1 MSSTESSK
9 RLALRVL
16 KARFFQK
23 KQIIKTQY
31 AKLTQMRS
39 TIRDKE
45 RELDDMEAERSATFS
60 SGPSLFSSSDSE
72 SDDEKPGEKKAESV
86 GKHKASVEGPPP
98 KATIA
103 DSKCAAPP
111 PKATVGKT
119 PPPPHKS
126 AAPPPKAAVAKTLPP
141 PPNPP
146 ANVRGAQ
153 GSKPKPK
160 AGFQTAKAAARQDPD
175 APQHNGYPNAEG
187 ILYPGFPKGHEK
199 YCVACDQL
207 RQGFLRAAKAH
218 RKPSCEWAPW
228 KQSSV

>member
-60 SGPSLFSSSDSE
+60 SGSSLFSSSDSE

-86 GKHKASVEGPPP
+86 GKHKASVEGPRP

-111 PKATVGKT
+111 
-119 PPPPHKS
+119 
-126 AAPPPKAAVAKTLPP
+126 
-141 PPNPP
+141 
-146 ANVRGAQ
+146 AQ
-153 GSKPKPK
+153 GDSGEDTSP
-160 AGFQTAKAAARQDPD
+160 T
-175 APQHNGYPNAEG
+175 PQERSTPA
-187 ILYPGFPKGHEK
+187 
-199 YCVACDQL
+199 
-207 RQGFLRAAKAH
+207 QGG
-218 RKPSCEWAPW
+218 SG
-228 KQSSV
+228 